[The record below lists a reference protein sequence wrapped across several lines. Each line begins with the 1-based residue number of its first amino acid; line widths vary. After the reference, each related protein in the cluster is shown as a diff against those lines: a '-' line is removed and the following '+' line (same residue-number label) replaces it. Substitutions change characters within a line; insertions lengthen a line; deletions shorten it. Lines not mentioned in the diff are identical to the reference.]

1 MRPRALSLVLCLFA
15 LTPLLVL
22 AQQASIQPGEIRG
35 VARDSQGV
43 ALPGVSVE
51 IRRAG
56 ALVERAVSAS
66 DGTFT
71 VKGLKP
77 GRYTVVL
84 LLAGFAPEQREIT
97 VGAVQG
103 TVEVFTLQVA
113 SLAEAVRLE
122 TRQGIIGGVVGGV
135 PSTPPPANVPVA
147 GQMGAT
153 TAFGAGIGGAYPGM
167 PYPGAGY
174 NREAYAHVERNGFRL
189 VKHEPLSTF
198 SADVDTAS
206 YANVRRFL
214 HEGRL
219 PPQGAVRIEEMV
231 NYFRFDYD
239 APRGAPVSLT
249 TELGAC
255 PWEPKHKLVLL
266 GLRTTH
272 VNPEDI
278 PGRSFVFLL
287 DVSGS
292 MAPADKLPLVKAG
305 MRMFVDTLRPT
316 DRVAIVVYA
325 GASGIALPSTRASN
339 RDRIHQAIDSLHAG
353 GSTNG
358 AAGIQLAY
366 QIARGQFVKG
376 GVNRVILATDGDF
389 NVGVSSESELV
400 KLIEEERKSG
410 VFLSVL
416 GVGRGNIQD
425 SKMELLADKGN
436 GNYAYLDSLLEAR
449 RVLVNE
455 ADATLHT
462 VAKDV
467 KLQIEFNPNEVTA
480 YRLIGYENRLLR
492 NEDFHD
498 DTKDAGEM
506 GAGHT
511 VTALYEIVPK
521 GVEPP
526 KVNGDGP
533 AVTPL
538 VYQTDRIETPR
549 AGRGELLTFSIR
561 YKDPD
566 GDTSRLITTA
576 VRATPGAAKHLPFAS
591 AVAEFAMLL
600 RGDLEADVS
609 RWHAVAERARA
620 SRGIDEG
627 GYRSELARLI
637 ELAAGLKP
645 ISTSQGSYK

>member
-1 MRPRALSLVLCLFA
+1 MKPRPALTLVLCLLA
-15 LTPLLVL
+15 VTPLLVL
-22 AQQASIQPGEIRG
+22 AQQQTTVPRGEIHG
-35 VARDSQGV
+35 VVRDAAGNP
-43 ALPGVSVE
+43 LPGATVQVV
-51 IRRAG
+51 RDG
-56 ALVERAVSAS
+56 ALVHQTVSGA
-66 DGTFT
+66 DGSF
-71 VKGLKP
+71 VIRGLKP
-77 GRYTVVL
+77 GSFTIVA
-84 LLAGFAPEQREIT
+84 LLAGFAPEQRTLTLPSSQGLRQVFQLEVAGVQER
-97 VGAVQG
+97 VGLDAKVG
-103 TVEVFTLQVA
+103 VA
-113 SLAEAVRLE
+113 GA
-122 TRQGIIGGVVGGV
+122 VVGGL
-135 PSTPPPANVPVA
+135 PSAPTSQGLHIA
-147 GQMGAT
+147 GRARNEGLA
-153 TAFGAGIGGAYPGM
+153 AVHPGSRYPH
-167 PYPGAGY
+167 GY
-174 NREAYAHVERNGFRL
+174 NRESYAHVERNGFRL
-189 VKHEPLSTF
+189 VKDEPLSTF

-231 NYFRFDYD
+231 NYFRFDYA
-239 APRGAPVSLT
+239 APRNAPISLT
-249 TELGAC
+249 TELGEC
-255 PWEPKHKLVLL
+255 PWAPKHKLVLL
-266 GLRTTH
+266 GLRTSR
-272 VNPEDI
+272 VDARDI
-278 PGRSFVFLL
+278 PGRNLVFLL

-292 MAPADKLPLVKAG
+292 MQPADKLPLVKAG

-325 GASGIALPSTRASN
+325 GASGLALPSTPASN
-339 RDRIHQAIDSLHAG
+339 RVRIHQAIDALQAR

-366 QIARGQFVKG
+366 RIAREQFVKG

-400 KLIEEERKSG
+400 KLIEDERKSG

-416 GVGRGNIQD
+416 GVGTGNLQD

-455 ADATLHT
+455 ADSTLHT

-467 KLQIEFNPNEVTA
+467 KIQIEFNPNEVAA
-480 YRLIGYENRLLR
+480 YRLVGYENRLLN
-492 NEDFHD
+492 NEDFND

-526 KVNGDGP
+526 TTNGDSP
-533 AVTPL
+533 AVNPL
-538 VYQTDRIETPR
+538 VYQTERIDTPR
-549 AGRGELLTFSIR
+549 ARAGELLTFSIR

-566 GDTSRLITTA
+566 GGTSKLITTA
-576 VRATPGAAKHLPFAS
+576 ARSDRTGAKHLPFAS

-600 RGDLEADVS
+600 RGDLEADTS
-609 RWHAVAERARA
+609 RWQGVADRARA
-620 SRGIDEG
+620 ARGADES
-627 GYRSELARLI
+627 GYRAELARMI

-645 ISTSQGSYK
+645 ITTTQRRQ

>member
-1 MRPRALSLVLCLFA
+1 MRARALVVALGLCVVAPLILLA
-15 LTPLLVL
+15 ASQTPVP
-22 AQQASIQPGEIRG
+22 PGELRG
-35 VARDSQGV
+35 VVRDASN
-43 ALPGVSVE
+43 APIPGATVE
-51 IRRAG
+51 VLQSGGFVRRIVTGRDG
-56 ALVERAVSAS
+56 AFVI
-66 DGTFT
+66 
-71 VKGLKP
+71 KGLP
-77 GRYTVVL
+77 AGEYQVVVT
-84 LLAGFAPEQREIT
+84 LAGFNPVQRSISLSKERGLVADFT
-97 VGAVQG
+97 LEVGAVSEAM
-103 TVEVFTLQVA
+103 TVQTLGKANVP
-113 SLAEAVRLE
+113 
-122 TRQGIIGGVVGGV
+122 GGVVGGV
-135 PSTPPPANVPVA
+135 VGGLPSAPALSAAPIRVGGNVA
-147 GQMGAT
+147 GGGRGMAYGA
-153 TAFGAGIGGAYPGM
+153 ADQW
-167 PYPGAGY
+167 
-174 NREAYAHVERNGFRL
+174 NREGYAHVERNGFRL
-189 VKHEPLSTF
+189 VKNEPLSTF

-214 HEGRL
+214 NEGRL

-239 APRGAPVSLT
+239 APKNAPIGLT
-249 TELGAC
+249 TEVGAC

-266 GLRTTH
+266 GLKTTQ
-272 VNPEDI
+272 VPVDEI

-292 MAPADKLPLVKAG
+292 MQPNDKLPLVKAG
-305 MRMFVDTLRPT
+305 MRMFVDTLRPD
-316 DRVAIVVYA
+316 DRIAIVVYA

-339 RDRIHQAIDSLHAG
+339 RQRIHGAIESLHAG

-358 AAGIQLAY
+358 AAGIKLAY
-366 QIARGQFVKG
+366 QIARDQFVKG

-389 NVGVSSESELV
+389 NVGVTSHAELV
-400 KLIEEERKSG
+400 KLIEDERKSG

-416 GVGRGNIQD
+416 GVGTGNIQD
-425 SKMELLADKGN
+425 HTMELLADKGN

-455 ADATLHT
+455 AASTLHT

-467 KLQIEFNPNEVTA
+467 KIQIEFNPNEVAA
-480 YRLIGYENRLLR
+480 YRLVGYENRLLK
-492 NEDFHD
+492 NEDFND

-526 KVNGDGP
+526 GQKDGTP
-533 AVTPL
+533 AVNPL

-549 AGRGELLTFSIR
+549 AGKGELLTFSIR
-561 YKDPD
+561 YKDPE

-576 VRATPGAAKHLPFAS
+576 ARASGGSAKHLTFAS
-591 AVAEFAMLL
+591 AVAEFAMVL
-600 RGDLEADVS
+600 RGDLQADS
-609 RWHAVAERARA
+609 SSWQRIADRARG
-620 SRGIDEG
+620 SRGSDDG

-645 ISTSQGSYK
+645 ITSTQRQH